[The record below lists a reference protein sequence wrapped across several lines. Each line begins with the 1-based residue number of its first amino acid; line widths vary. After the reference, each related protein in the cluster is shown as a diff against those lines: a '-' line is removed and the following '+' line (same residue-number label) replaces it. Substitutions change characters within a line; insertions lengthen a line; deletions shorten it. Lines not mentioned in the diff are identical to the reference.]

1 MLSLDLQSRVPI
13 YRQVENGIIKL
24 ILAGVCPEGTKLPSV
39 RSLAMELGANPNT
52 IQKAYQELESQGVIC
67 SVGGKGS
74 FVQGKA
80 AAQAVL
86 RGRAVQAL
94 AEAARQ
100 GVLAGLPREEAAA
113 ILAAAYDKKEGVME
127 G

>member
-1 MLSLDLQSRVPI
+1 MAFGPH
-13 YRQVENGIIKL
+13 
-24 ILAGVCPEGTKLPSV
+24 
-39 RSLAMELGANPNT
+39 PNT
-52 IQKAYQELESQGVIC
+52 IQHAYQDLDSQGVSC
-67 SVGGKGS
+67 AVGGKGS

-86 RGRAVQAL
+86 RGQAVQAL

-100 GVLAGLPREEAAA
+100 GVLAGLPRDEAAA
-113 ILAAAYDKKEGVME
+113 NLAAAYDKKEGVTE

>member
-1 MLSLDLQSRVPI
+1 
-13 YRQVENGIIKL
+13 
-24 ILAGVCPEGTKLPSV
+24 
-39 RSLAMELGANPNT
+39 MELGANPNT

-86 RGRAVQAL
+86 RGQAVQAL

-113 ILAAAYDKKEGVME
+113 ILAAAYDKKEGVTE

>member
-13 YRQVENGIIKL
+13 YRQVENGIIEL

-86 RGRAVQAL
+86 RGQAVQAL
-94 AEAARQ
+94 AEAAQ

>member
-1 MLSLDLQSRVPI
+1 
-13 YRQVENGIIKL
+13 
-24 ILAGVCPEGTKLPSV
+24 
-39 RSLAMELGANPNT
+39 MELGANPNT

-74 FVQGKA
+74 FVQCKA
-80 AAQAVL
+80 AAQVVL
-86 RGRAVQAL
+86 RGQAVQAL